1 MINLEKAQK
10 VVELLTE
17 KGMTLGSVE
26 SLTGGLFSSTVCG
39 IPGASKTFKGGLV
52 TYAASEKVALLGI
65 DPKVI
70 DEFGVVSK
78 EVAKEMATKGQ
89 SKLNVD
95 VCVSFTGNAG
105 PTREPGDA
113 PVGRVEMCLVIKE
126 KIISITKD
134 FNLPRNILREA
145 CVDTMLEE
153 ISENFLNN

>member
-17 KGMTLGSVE
+17 KGLTLGSVE
-26 SLTGGLFSSTVCG
+26 SLTGGLFSSTICG

-65 DPKVI
+65 DPKI
-70 DEFGVVSK
+70 IENHGVVSQ
-78 EVAKEMATKGQ
+78 EIAKEMATKGQ
-89 SKLNVD
+89 QKLDVD

-105 PTREPGDA
+105 PTREPGEA
-113 PVGRVEMCLVIKE
+113 PVGRVEMCLVTKE
-126 KIISITKD
+126 KTIGITKD
-134 FNLPRNILREA
+134 FDLPRNLLREA

-153 ISENFLNN
+153 ILKSFLIY